1 MKFLD
6 YFKYAIDNILK
17 HKLRSILV
25 VISSIIAM
33 LLMSLAIF
41 LYELDNYNI
50 RECDR
55 TLQNG
60 IDNTGYF
67 MIEFDD
73 SSENDDL
80 NKKLYEM
87 KKLLNEVTKIPE
99 VENVGSFTLMGITSE
114 GFNDLIKRQK
124 GHRISE
130 PTKEMEMTIGN
141 MESFEAFSLES
152 DLFNMFKLKLQK
164 GELPSKL
171 NYVDN
176 CKYVYLGYH
185 YRDIPIGT
193 VIERKVKNQSY
204 KYIVAGILKKGSKIL
219 NDNMYNLSITVDKYC
234 WNLDYEAI
242 VLDNVNTGMQK
253 YFSVKEGSDMNKVRD
268 RINRISKKLGQTV
281 ITGDLKEVINIRHTE
296 TKNIIKYILQLLI
309 ITLIVVIITQA
320 CMLIIVTINDINKY
334 AIMNAFGVSK
344 KEINLIIIIENL
356 IKFIFAICVSWL
368 GCIWYINYNYS
379 SSKKVFLYV
388 IEVFYRAVSWKII
401 IVFFI
406 IFLLASLVP
415 IIELQRRS
423 LVSIIGGRK
432 I

>member
-1 MKFLD
+1 
-6 YFKYAIDNILK
+6 
-17 HKLRSILV
+17 
-25 VISSIIAM
+25 
-33 LLMSLAIF
+33 
-41 LYELDNYNI
+41 
-50 RECDR
+50 
-55 TLQNG
+55 
-60 IDNTGYF
+60 
-67 MIEFDD
+67 
-73 SSENDDL
+73 
-80 NKKLYEM
+80 
-87 KKLLNEVTKIPE
+87 
-99 VENVGSFTLMGITSE
+99 
-114 GFNDLIKRQK
+114 
-124 GHRISE
+124 
-130 PTKEMEMTIGN
+130 
-141 MESFEAFSLES
+141 
-152 DLFNMFKLKLQK
+152 
-164 GELPSKL
+164 
-171 NYVDN
+171 
-176 CKYVYLGYH
+176 
-185 YRDIPIGT
+185 
-193 VIERKVKNQSY
+193 
-204 KYIVAGILKKGSKIL
+204 
-219 NDNMYNLSITVDKYC
+219 MYNLSITVDKYC